1 MDGIKL
7 LTAARIIAKA
17 GEQIETMIEILK
29 DKLIEGLTD
38 EQKKISAVYLLGDGE
53 NSDGNWMIKSF
64 FWDIALI
71 KEEKRKN
78 KKPYAH
84 IAIKIVLYDEDEL
97 QISGWEPSLYIM
109 YGPGEEAFNFEDSLW
124 LSSAKDDEWNLD
136 GNRLWRFKEDDEDG
150 WGFVLP
156 LVKMDSEKAL
166 VEQIIEPVKKL
177 LGDLPPSDPFPSNSV
192 AFRFTEV
199 NDGIN
204 ILD

>member
-17 GEQIETMIEILK
+17 GEQIEAMIEILK

-53 NSDGNWMIKSF
+53 NSYGDWMIKSY

-71 KEEKRKN
+71 KEKKGKN

-84 IAIKIVLYDEDEL
+84 VAIKIVLYDEDEQ
-97 QISGWEPSLYIM
+97 QISGWEPSLYVL
-109 YGPGEEAFNFEDSLW
+109 YGLGEEAFDVNSLL
-124 LSSAKDDEWNLD
+124 LSSAKEDGWNLD